1 MTMRGIRGAITVE
14 EDKKEEI
21 WSAARHLVTK
31 ILSKNELRAENVGAM
46 IFSLTGDLKSGF
58 PSSAVRKLP
67 KLRLVPVFDT
77 LEPAIDESLE
87 KCIRVLVL
95 ADVEK
100 PQNEI
105 RHVYLGKARNLRP
118 DLDQK

>member
-1 MTMRGIRGAITVE
+1 MSMRGIRGAVTVE

-21 WSAARHLVTK
+21 WTAARDLVTK
-31 ILSKNELRAENVGAM
+31 ILSQNELRAENVSAI
-46 IFSLTGDLKSGF
+46 IFSMTEDLKSAF

-67 KLRLVPVFDT
+67 EFRLIPLFDA
-77 LEPAIDESLE
+77 LEPAIEDSLA

-100 PQNEI
+100 AQNEI

-118 DLDQK
+118 DLD

>member
-1 MTMRGIRGAITVE
+1 MSMRGIRGAVTVE

-21 WSAARHLVTK
+21 WTAARDLVTK
-31 ILSKNELRAENVGAM
+31 ILLQNELRAENVGAM
-46 IFSLTGDLKSGF
+46 IFSMTEDIKSGF
-58 PSSAVRKLP
+58 PSSGVRQVP
-67 KLRLVPVFDT
+67 ELRLIPLFDA
-77 LEPAIDESLE
+77 LEPAIENSLA

-100 PQNEI
+100 AQNEI

-118 DLDQK
+118 DLD